1 MQSPSTDPPP
11 TIDSARRIPPA
22 LLRVLIVDGDRDD
35 AAYTEAALR
44 DRLHEHVHVQH
55 ICSQHECVETLHNS
69 AFDVVIVELG
79 DTNSEAESTLA
90 VVEVVATVAPVV
102 VYTRLADDSL
112 GLQALRR
119 GAQDFLVKGEA
130 PLHLLPRALKAAMER
145 HSRLSAVEKER
156 RDAAHRAAH
165 DQLTG
170 LANRGLFL
178 DQLERALAFGA
189 RYGRKTGVLF
199 VDLDDFKV
207 INDTHGHAAGDTVL
221 RQVAVR
227 LTECVRKSDS
237 VARLG
242 GDEFG
247 VMLQD
252 VTSRRDMV
260 HVRRLIHECLSA
272 PVELNGA
279 TIPGIRVSIGS
290 AMSPLDGSMAVTLLD
305 AADARMYRAKTAPTG
320 FSSQGRSAPLR
331 REQRLR
337 HALESG
343 QFQVHYQ
350 PVIDTATHSLT
361 GAEALLRWQ
370 DPDRGLVSPATFL
383 PLAEDTGL
391 IVPIGEFVLREA
403 CKAAVGWRD
412 WLSKVA
418 PDRNSGPASSPDTV
432 GLAPATFRAVPGMP
446 TNGLPTDALRVSANL
461 SAVQLRERDFEDRV
475 HGILEET
482 GCPPELLI
490 FELTE
495 SSALVDGDLMIE
507 SLRAIKQMG
516 IQLAIDDF
524 GVGYASMTFLREA
537 PIDGIK
543 IDRRFVANL
552 LHDRRDA
559 AIVSSLIRL
568 ARGLSLSVTGE
579 GIETVEQSR
588 HLARLQCFE
597 QQGLLF
603 SDVITRDALT
613 AVLEK
618 VSGTNHATHPIH
630 KVPDS
635 QSAIGH

>member
-1 MQSPSTDPPP
+1 MQLPSTDPST
-11 TIDSARRIPPA
+11 TIDSARHNPPA
-22 LLRVLIVDGDRDD
+22 LLRVLIVDGDSDD
-35 AAYTEAALR
+35 AASTESALR
-44 DRLHEHVHVQH
+44 NRLHERVHVQH
-55 ICSQHECVETLHNS
+55 ICSQHECIETLRNS
-69 AFDVVIVELG
+69 EFDVVIVELG
-79 DTNSEAESTLA
+79 DTNADAESTLA
-90 VVEVVATVAPVV
+90 IVEVVAPVAPVV

-119 GAQDFLVKGEA
+119 GAQDFLVKDEA
-130 PLHLLPRALKAAMER
+130 PVHLLPRALKAAIER
-145 HSRLSAVEKER
+145 HSRLSAVERER

-221 RQVAVR
+221 RQVSAR

-279 TIPGIRVSIGS
+279 TVPGIRVSIGS
-290 AMSPLDGSMAVTLLD
+290 AMSPLDGSMAETLLD

-320 FSSQGRSAPLR
+320 FGSQGRSAPLR

-337 HALESG
+337 HALESD

-412 WLSKVA
+412 WLSKA
-418 PDRNSGPASSPDTV
+418 ASDRNTSPASSPDTV
-432 GLAPATFRAVPGMP
+432 GLAPAAFRAIPGMP
-446 TNGLPTDALRVSANL
+446 RDGLRVSVNL

-603 SDVITRDALT
+603 SDVITRDALS

-618 VSGTNHATHPIH
+618 VSSTNHVSHPIH